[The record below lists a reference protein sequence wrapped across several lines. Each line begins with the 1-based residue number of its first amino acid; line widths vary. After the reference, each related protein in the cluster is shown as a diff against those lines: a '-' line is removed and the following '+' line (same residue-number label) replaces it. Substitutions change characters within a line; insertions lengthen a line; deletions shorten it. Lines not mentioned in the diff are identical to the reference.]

1 MASLPVLEQ
10 GIPRQALIQP
20 QAGVV
25 QPPQQQQLQQDDPF
39 QKLHNETA
47 DCWFEVGRLAESM
60 DDFDKA
66 VFAFNAS
73 LRYNPYNIA
82 TLKAIA
88 NLYRSKEKFAKAVEF
103 YKSILN
109 LNQNSG
115 DIWGCLDELPSAYS
129 AYQEA
134 LVRLSDPKDP
144 KLWYGIGI
152 LYERSESFQYAEE
165 AFTQVMEMD
174 PRFEKA
180 NEIYFRLGIIYK
192 QQQKYQLSLDCF
204 RYILN
209 TPPQPLTEIDI
220 WFQIGHVHEQ
230 QKQYPEAKEA
240 YERVLAQNP
249 NHSKV
254 LQQLGWLCHLP
265 GTGFTNQDA
274 AIEYLT
280 KSLETDPADAQSWYL
295 LGRCYMAQQKYNK
308 AYEAYQQ
315 AVYRDGQNPT
325 FWCSIGVLY
334 YQINQFRDALDAYFR
349 AIQLNPN
356 ISEVWYDLGTLYES
370 CNNQVQDALE
380 AYQRAAELDPQNP
393 HILARLEHLRS
404 GGTSNGGVAPVP
416 GGIGGPGALQRGAP
430 PRPQDVNPHSYH
442 HQQPGPPTNPVWDYQ
457 AAQQQQR
464 QQPPAPLHV
473 QQQQQGPAQAPG
485 QQPPPHGQGV
495 ALALP
500 QPGPGPQQQ
509 PIQAAPQQPQQL
521 PSAVMAPMGQ
531 PTATATATL
540 PVLSVAAVPAAP
552 ETKPVVAESKP
563 AAPAVATAT
572 TKADSA
578 TSKNANSN
586 ASATKTSTNGNGKAH
601 SSGQKRGA
609 EADPPGP
616 PAAKKAA
623 AAAGEKDG
631 ATPDPATAAT
641 DSTGSVEKPQRKVA
655 EDSDYDEE

>member
-1 MASLPVLEQ
+1 M
-10 GIPRQALIQP
+10 
-20 QAGVV
+20 
-25 QPPQQQQLQQDDPF
+25 
-39 QKLHNETA
+39 
-47 DCWFEVGRLAESM
+47 
-60 DDFDKA
+60 
-66 VFAFNAS
+66 
-73 LRYNPYNIA
+73 
-82 TLKAIA
+82 
-88 NLYRSKEKFAKAVEF
+88 
-103 YKSILN
+103 
-109 LNQNSG
+109 
-115 DIWGCLDELPSAYS
+115 LDELPSAYS

-174 PRFEKA
+174 PQFEKA

-230 QKQYPEAKEA
+230 QKQYAEAKEA

-254 LQQLGWLCHLP
+254 LQQLGWLYHLP
-265 GTGFTNQDA
+265 GTSFTNQDA

-280 KSLETDPADAQSWYL
+280 KSLETDAADAQSWYL

-393 HILARLEHLRS
+393 HVLARLEHLRS
-404 GGTSNGGVAPVP
+404 GGASNGGGAPVP
-416 GGIGGPGALQRGAP
+416 GSIGGPGALQREAP
-430 PRPQDVNPHSYH
+430 PRPQDVNPHTY
-442 HQQPGPPTNPVWDYQ
+442 HQQQSGPPTNTVWDNQ
-457 AAQQQQR
+457 AVHQHLQSQEKQQQQK
-464 QQPPAPLHV
+464 QSVPLYL
-473 QQQQQGPAQAPG
+473 QQQQLTQSL
-485 QQPPPHGQGV
+485 QQPSVHQQHPSQGLPPPQSTQQ
-495 ALALP
+495 LP
-500 QPGPGPQQQ
+500 PQQLQPLQTLKPQQQ
-509 PIQAAPQQPQQL
+509 LAQPQQNTVI
-521 PSAVMAPMGQ
+521 PPIQQQ
-531 PTATATATL
+531 PTNTPATL
-540 PVLSVAAVPAAP
+540 PALPAVVPTEPAA
-552 ETKPVVAESKP
+552 TESKTAVTETTGP
-563 AAPAVATAT
+563 KLKPYASKTSKGNGNVTDTNSSANGNGNSKGSQKRVADTEPKGAPAV
-572 TKADSA
+572 KKVPGD
-578 TSKNANSN
+578 KE
-586 ASATKTSTNGNGKAH
+586 ASSSITSTNNG
-601 SSGQKRGA
+601 
-609 EADPPGP
+609 
-616 PAAKKAA
+616 
-623 AAAGEKDG
+623 AGDK
-631 ATPDPATAAT
+631 ATAAV
-641 DSTGSVEKPQRKVA
+641 SIEKPQRKVA